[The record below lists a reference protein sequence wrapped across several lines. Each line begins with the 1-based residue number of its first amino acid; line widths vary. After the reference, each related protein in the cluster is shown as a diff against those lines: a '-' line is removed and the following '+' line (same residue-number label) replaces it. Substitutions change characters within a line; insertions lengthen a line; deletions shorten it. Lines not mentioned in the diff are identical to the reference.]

1 MLFSELPFTTG
12 EWHWVLFGVELAV
25 YTGVVVLFALYP
37 ILLFLR
43 QVWRV
48 VR

>member
-1 MLFSELPFTTG
+1 MLFAELPFTTG
-12 EWHWVLFGVELAV
+12 ELHWVWFGVELAV

-37 ILLFLR
+37 ILLFVR
-43 QVWRV
+43 QVWRA